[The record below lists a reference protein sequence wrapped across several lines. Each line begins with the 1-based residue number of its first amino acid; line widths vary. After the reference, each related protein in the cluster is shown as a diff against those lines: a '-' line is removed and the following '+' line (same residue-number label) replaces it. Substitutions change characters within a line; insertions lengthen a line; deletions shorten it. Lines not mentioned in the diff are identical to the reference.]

1 VKRYLPL
8 AGLAGPFLLAFG
20 LVAYFATGDLAD
32 LYVLAHLGL
41 GTVLIV
47 GFALARGRDLLAS
60 LKRRATYQGA
70 HALLYSALFVGV
82 LVVINFLAARYPH
95 RWDLTENRVF
105 SLSSQSLQV
114 LGQLRQDLEIWGFF
128 ERGENPRAL
137 DLIRTYAYHSP
148 RIKFQ
153 VVDPERHPELAKR
166 FKIQQPNTLH
176 LRYGKEATN
185 LTDINEESVTNA
197 IIRLAKATK
206 KNIYF
211 LTGHGEPKLHDRESA
226 EGYAAALDALENENY
241 QVHELLLASQDRVP
255 DGASLVIVAG
265 PQKALLEHELKALDA
280 YLKKGGRLLVLLP
293 STGGDGLK
301 SYLREWGVEVGDDLV
316 VDQVVRLFAGPAL
329 GVEPIAETYSP
340 SHPITQGFSE
350 RTLFPMVRSVEPGK
364 TPRDGF
370 EVASLVMTGET
381 SWAERDVEAIFKQGR
396 ASLGPGDKKGPV
408 SVAVAVS
415 PAKPGSAAEPKLVVL
430 GTAAFA
436 NNRFLNIFF
445 NRDFFLNTV
454 NWLVGQEEMI
464 SIRPRSLRSSRIHLT
479 EGESRAVFYLSF
491 LILPELLVI
500 LGLAVW
506 WRRR

>member
-1 VKRYLPL
+1 MKRYLPV
-8 AGLAGPFLLAFG
+8 AGLAGPLLLAFG
-20 LVAYFATGDLAD
+20 LVAYFATGDLTD
-32 LYVLAHLGL
+32 LYVVSHLGL
-41 GTVLIV
+41 GTVLLV
-47 GFALARGRDLLAS
+47 AFAFTQGRNLLAAFT
-60 LKRRATYQGA
+60 RRATYQGM
-70 HALLYSALFVGV
+70 HALLYSALFIGV
-82 LVVINFLAARYPH
+82 LAVLNVLAHRYQY
-95 RWDLTENRVF
+95 RWDLTENQVF
-105 SLSSQSLQV
+105 GLSSQSLQV

-128 ERGENPRAL
+128 ERGENPRAM

-166 FKIQQPNTLH
+166 FKVQQTNTLH

-185 LTDINEESVTNA
+185 VTDINEENVTNA

-206 KNIYF
+206 KNVYF
-211 LTGHGEPKLHDRESA
+211 LAGHGEPKLQDRESP

-241 QVHELLLASQDRVP
+241 QVRELLLASQEKVP
-255 DGASLVIVAG
+255 DEASLVIVAG
-265 PQKALLEHELKALDA
+265 PQKPLLDHELKALDA
-280 YLKKGGRLLVLLP
+280 YLKRGGKLLVMLP

-316 VDQVVRLFAGPAL
+316 VDQVVRLFAGPTL
-329 GVEPIAETYSP
+329 GVEPIADTYSP
-340 SHPITQGFSE
+340 NHPITQGFSE
-350 RTLFPMVRSVEPGK
+350 RTLFPMVRSVEPAK
-364 TPRDGF
+364 TLRDGY
-370 EVASLVMTGET
+370 EVTSLVMTAAT
-381 SWAERDVEAIFKQGR
+381 SWAEKDVEGIFKQGR
-396 ASLGPGDKKGPV
+396 ASLGPADKKGPV
-408 SVAVAVS
+408 SVGVAVS
-415 PAKPGSAAEPKLVVL
+415 PAKTDGQPAAKIVVL

-445 NRDFFLNTV
+445 NRDFFLNAV

-464 SIRPRSLRSSRIHLT
+464 SIRPRSLRSSRIQLT

-500 LGLAVW
+500 VGLVVW